1 MAIQVNN
8 SFIKTNANDPGYF
21 PGTGLSIDH
30 LKKLLFYMSKNKGT
44 VYEVYVFDYNYRW
57 VTLTR
62 SIIDLVELQRVF
74 VSNYRVQRNKVFAS
88 NIDDSEFDDFGIE
101 IDPMS
106 YYDECTQEVIRK
118 KIVIAVAR
126 KTGKKYSHKAVIS
139 LTKKVIH
146 ETPKGRAK
154 LTRAAKMGPG
164 LSGTPKLGFKT
175 GEDEIEI
182 EIDEETYF
190 KFTKAELQSIKQDKI
205 ERAQLRHNL

>member
-74 VSNYRVQRNKVFAS
+74 VSNYRVQVQSKISIDEVTFS
-88 NIDDSEFDDFGIE
+88 NFLSDM
-101 IDPMS
+101 DPDY

-190 KFTKAELQSIKQDKI
+190 KFTKAELQSIKQDRI

>member
-1 MAIQVNN
+1 MAIKINN
-8 SFIKTNANDPGYF
+8 SFIRPNAIDPGYF

-30 LKKLLFYMSKNKGT
+30 LKKLFFYMSKNKDT

-62 SIIDLVELQRVF
+62 SIIELVELNRAF
-74 VSNYRVQRNKVFAS
+74 VSNYRIQVKKPI
-88 NIDDSEFDDFGIE
+88 IDTEFDDFGIE
-101 IDPMS
+101 MDHDD

-118 KIVIAVAR
+118 KKIIAVAR
-126 KTGKKYSHKAVIS
+126 KTGKKYSHIAVIS
-139 LTKKVIH
+139 LTKIVKH
-146 ETPKGRAK
+146 EKLKGRDK
-154 LTRAAKMGPG
+154 LTRAAKKGPS

-182 EIDEETYF
+182 VIDEDTYF
-190 KFTKAELQSIKQDKI
+190 KFTKAELQAIKQDKI